1 MFAAKAG
8 TNYDGVN
15 IPSLAPGIYKDFKLE
30 EVKKD
35 VTTPQGDKVGT
46 AILTFLFIGKEGAHQ
61 HTEYD
66 IKADDPK
73 VASKSESMVKRM
85 GHILR
90 TFGVPQATLDAMP
103 QHASFDA
110 YVNWIIATIPQTYK
124 TVNVDLKI
132 VGNVYGGKATAGF
145 PGYIPFLASGLGGT
159 KSLSFSNNETAQN
172 AQYAAHYNSTPD
184 KEASSGASVGTES
197 RDTDF

>member
-8 TNYDGVN
+8 TNYDGIN
-15 IPSLAPGIYKDFKLE
+15 IPSLPPGIYKNFKLE

-35 VTTPQGDKVGT
+35 LTTPQGDKVGT
-46 AILTFLFIGKEGAHQ
+46 AIMTFLFIGAEGAHQ

-66 IKADDPK
+66 IKADDAK
-73 VASKSESMVKRM
+73 ATSKSESMVKRM

-90 TFGVPQATLDAMP
+90 TFGVAQATLDAMP
-103 QHASFDA
+103 QQPSFDA
-110 YVNWIIATIPQTYK
+110 YCNWVIATIPQTYK
-124 TVNVDLKI
+124 TTPVELKI
-132 VGNVYGGKATAGF
+132 VGNVYNGKATAGF

-159 KSLSFSNNETAQN
+159 KSLSFSSSELAQN
-172 AQYAAHYNSTPD
+172 AAYASHHNSTPD
-184 KEASSGASVGTES
+184 KETQAANDAGTAQ